1 MIKGETPQIWKRRT
15 KMKQLDFKVKVI
27 DGIAWWKID
36 GYATKGTNLP
46 RQLYLNVPAKPLLY
60 KNKKILAKVAFIR
73 TYFWCIFI
81 LIENFMSSNLQ
92 LPIHKTIHT
101 NLIL

>member
-36 GYATKGTNLP
+36 GYATKGT
-46 RQLYLNVPAKPLLY
+46 KPT
-60 KNKKILAKVAFIR
+60 KAA
-73 TYFWCIFI
+73 IF
-81 LIENFMSSNLQ
+81 EY
-92 LPIHKTIHT
+92 PC
-101 NLIL
+101 